1 MSAYINQKYLDS
13 MSILPRF
20 RAIVVGKGSSCDKPV
35 IVDFF
40 DKQLVECKNKKAVV
54 ESVKEKQK

>member
-1 MSAYINQKYLDS
+1 

-40 DKQLVECKNKKAVV
+40 DKKLVECKDKTVET
-54 ESVKEKQK
+54 ESVEEK

>member
-1 MSAYINQKYLDS
+1 
-13 MSILPRF
+13 MSILPRY

-40 DKQLVECKNKKAVV
+40 DSKLVNSKKISK
-54 ESVKEKQK
+54 EEEKQPKEVS